1 VNSPRREPRG
11 VFFRLHLKGYLTAVA
26 LYRNLQHI
34 VSFALVLLAFSS
46 CKNDEN
52 VVEEINA
59 PLVNYPLNEQRHANI
74 IYSDSGINI
83 LEIDAALVQ
92 DYGNMEPPYVFFG
105 GGLTVRF
112 YNGPEMSSTVMTADT
127 AHQDKKSDLWAI
139 GGNVIVR
146 NGKGERMLTE
156 LLFWDKKEERLY
168 TDKKVTIE
176 TEGQLI
182 TGLGFEAD
190 QEFNNYRIFKV
201 QGEITVDDE

>member
-1 VNSPRREPRG
+1 MELPAALPRG
-11 VFFRLHLKGYLTAVA
+11 VFFSPTFEGNIIVLELDRSRLYIFA
-26 LYRNLQHI
+26 L
-34 VSFALVLLAFSS
+34 ALVLLAFSS
-46 CKNDEN
+46 CTNDEK

-59 PLVNYPLNEQRHANI
+59 PLIHYPLNEQRHANI

-92 DYGNMEPPYVFFG
+92 DYGNMDPPYTFFG
-105 GGLTVRF
+105 GGLNVRF

-127 AHQDKKSDLWAI
+127 AHQDKKSDLWSI

-156 LLFWDKKEERLY
+156 LLFWDKAQERLY

-182 TGLGFEAD
+182 TGMGFEAD

>member
-1 VNSPRREPRG
+1 MSLGEFFSPTFERIFDCSSIVQEPSTYC
-11 VFFRLHLKGYLTAVA
+11 FFRP
-26 LYRNLQHI
+26 R
-34 VSFALVLLAFSS
+34 FACVFS

-105 GGLTVRF
+105 GGLNVRF

-156 LLFWDKKEERLY
+156 LLFWIRKRNACIR
-168 TDKKVTIE
+168 T
-176 TEGQLI
+176 
-182 TGLGFEAD
+182 
-190 QEFNNYRIFKV
+190 RR
-201 QGEITVDDE
+201 

>member
-1 VNSPRREPRG
+1 MNISGIELDRS
-11 VFFRLHLKGYLTAVA
+11 RLHIISL
-26 LYRNLQHI
+26 
-34 VSFALVLLAFSS
+34 ALVLLAFSS
-46 CKNDEN
+46 CKNDEK

-59 PLVNYPLNEQRHANI
+59 PLINYPLNEQRHANI
-74 IYSDSGINI
+74 MYSDSGINI

-92 DYGNMEPPYVFFG
+92 DYGNMEPPYTYFG

-127 AHQDKKSDLWAI
+127 ARQEKKSDLWAI

-146 NGKGERMLTE
+146 NGKGESMLTE
-156 LLFWDKKEERLY
+156 LLFWDKAEERLY